1 MDFHLFIAIQANDN
15 GKNKRQTIHNNSLES
30 DTATARR
37 WRCPE
42 HLYPCASSGNAL
54 CDGRGAVSHEL
65 RVSFIDDLWNIEQW
79 NHTSGEGGASPL
91 SANKNSKSLIDFGC
105 FLD

>member
-65 RVSFIDDLWNIEQW
+65 RVSFIDDLWNIEQ
-79 NHTSGEGGASPL
+79 
-91 SANKNSKSLIDFGC
+91 
-105 FLD
+105 